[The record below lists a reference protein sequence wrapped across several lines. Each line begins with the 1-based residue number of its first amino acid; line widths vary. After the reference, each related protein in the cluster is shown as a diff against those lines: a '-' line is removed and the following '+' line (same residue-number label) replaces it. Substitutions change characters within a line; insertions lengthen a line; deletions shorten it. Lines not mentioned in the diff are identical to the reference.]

1 MNIKILI
8 AAHKKYQM
16 PDDGIYM
23 PIHVGK
29 SINPVDIGYTGDDTG
44 DNISAA
50 NKNFCE
56 LTALYWG
63 WKNLDV
69 DYIGLAHYRRHFS
82 YKRNANKWDSV
93 MKKNEAELLLKEYDA
108 ILPKK
113 RNYYIE
119 SLYSHYAH
127 THDSSQLDKT
137 KKIIEDKYPDYIEYY
152 DRVVNSRSAHMFNMM
167 VMRKDIY
174 DSYCLWLFDILF
186 ELKKQVDLSGM
197 SAFDARLFGRVSEIL
212 LDVWILKNN
221 INYTEVKCIHME
233 KINWFNKGMSFIK
246 AKFLHKKYNGG
257 F

>member
-16 PDDGIYM
+16 PKDDMYV
-23 PIHVGK
+23 PLHVGK
-29 SINPVDIGYTGDDTG
+29 ELSDIEIGYVG
-44 DNISAA
+44 DNTGENISEK

-63 WKNLDV
+63 WKNLDA

-82 YKRNANKWDSV
+82 FKKKNDKWDSIFS
-93 MKKNEAELLLKEYDA
+93 KSEAESIFEKYDA

-119 SLYSHYAH
+119 SIYSHYAH
-127 THDSSQLDKT
+127 THDASQLDKT
-137 KKIIEDKYPDYIEYY
+137 RHIIMDKCPEYIEQF
-152 DRVVNSRSAHMFNMM
+152 DKVVNGKSAHMFNMM
-167 VMRKDIY
+167 VMRKDLY
-174 DSYCLWLFDILF
+174 GQYCEWLFDILF
-186 ELKKQVDLSGM
+186 ELENQVSMADL

-212 LDVWILKNN
+212 LDVWIYKNK
-221 INYTEVKCIHME
+221 INFAEVNCVHME
-233 KINWFNKGMSFIK
+233 KINWANKIK
-246 AKFLHKKYNGG
+246 CFLSAKFLGKKYGKS